1 MALILPFL
9 IAIKESKIK
18 PTRDEI
24 EIQRISL
31 LLSIHSVFL
40 LQKAITS
47 LTINLTGIISW
58 FNKYHYFLHRFFK
71 NTFFFLR
78 YNNRVD
84 IFYKISLTLV
94 IWLF

>member
-1 MALILPFL
+1 MALILPFF

-58 FNKYHYFLHRFFK
+58 FNKYHYFFAQVFQKYVFLFK
-71 NTFFFLR
+71 
-78 YNNRVD
+78 
-84 IFYKISLTLV
+84 I
-94 IWLF
+94 